1 MVCYS
6 DAVPWYQ
13 ASDRGPVFKCWF
25 QFWSVNQKVILIPTM
40 VPGIWIVH
48 RSNLLYRSPL
58 LWSVWSLLFLSSNY
72 YNKFDLL
79 EDGKCEAGFCDRVP
93 RPLHQMLELGGSQT
107 SEKYFSHQLSQKND
121 ENEGLHVDNSHAEI
135 MKNKIKGVIVDQWLA
150 CQLCPRDRDLNQA
163 WREERFCTFLS
174 GIFIFQIAISFEH
187 VYQYLNWIEIIYS
200 GGSNTEHL
208 NSELF
213 KIRFSNGFFFEW

>member
-1 MVCYS
+1 
-6 DAVPWYQ
+6 
-13 ASDRGPVFKCWF
+13 
-25 QFWSVNQKVILIPTM
+25 
-40 VPGIWIVH
+40 
-48 RSNLLYRSPL
+48 
-58 LWSVWSLLFLSSNY
+58 
-72 YNKFDLL
+72 
-79 EDGKCEAGFCDRVP
+79 
-93 RPLHQMLELGGSQT
+93 MLELGGSQT
-107 SEKYFSHQLSQKND
+107 SEKYFSHQLPQKND

-135 MKNKIKGVIVDQWLA
+135 KKNKIKGVIVDQWLA